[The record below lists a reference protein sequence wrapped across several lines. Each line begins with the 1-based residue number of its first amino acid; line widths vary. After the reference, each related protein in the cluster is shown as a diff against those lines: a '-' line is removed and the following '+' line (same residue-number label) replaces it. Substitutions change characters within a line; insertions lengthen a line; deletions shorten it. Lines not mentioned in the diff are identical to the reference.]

1 VAKRLQAAVLNSEGR
16 TSGELAKI
24 LKAPRSRVS
33 EYLSRYHAYGVEG
46 LWKGTVRD
54 GRHAGRRRSRSDWRT
69 FWTVVW

>member
-54 GRHAGRRRSRSDWRT
+54 GRYA
-69 FWTVVW
+69 